1 MTLGPIF
8 DGLILNYLLALRLV
22 YAEYRKLGGAT
33 MYLSSLQI
41 KNFRC
46 FNDDEHII
54 NFNPGLTVMVGENDS
69 GKSAIMDAIRI
80 VLGTTDFGWIRIET
94 NDFFNEDIS
103 REISISCKFTNLTPD
118 MQAGR
123 HSRLSQIVRYFTCR

>member
-1 MTLGPIF
+1 
-8 DGLILNYLLALRLV
+8 
-22 YAEYRKLGGAT
+22 

-54 NFNPGLTVMVGENDS
+54 DFNPGLTVLVGENDS

-80 VLGTTDFGWIRIET
+80 VLGTTDFGWIRIEI
-94 NDFFNEDIS
+94 NDFYNEDIS
-103 REISISCKFTNLTPD
+103 REISISCKFSDLTPD
-118 MQAGR
+118 EQASFLECLTYEKQEAENR
-123 HSRLSQIVRYFTCR
+123 LEETNSEEINEDFRSINEFHSYKMLSNILG